1 MIVKGQSSGSSML
14 IPFNW
19 GRLKMNLKQI
29 GGATAVAMLALLLGA
44 CEGSDGKDGA
54 AGASGAPGADGSA
67 GADGSNGAD
76 GQDANVALSL
86 KLVGSTPAVAENFDE
101 SAAEIVAY
109 HAASKTAFLVNANAG
124 AVDVVSLA
132 DVTAPVI
139 TLTLDVAGDVE
150 GAVAELAAGDLGG
163 VNSVDVYGD
172 HMAVAIEAD
181 TKQDTGYIAFYNV
194 DGTYVSAVP
203 AGALPDKVGFSP
215 DGKYV
220 VSANEGEPNS
230 DYSNDPEGSI
240 TVIDVSG
247 GFDIATAANADFQ
260 AFNAAGSKSLTGP
273 VRISAKSASVAQDL
287 EPEFI
292 AFSADGATAFATLQE
307 NNAVAIVDLASA
319 EVTAVLGIG
328 FKDYGLPGNEIDA
341 SNKDGGVNLN
351 SWSIFGT
358 YMPDGI
364 DAYEVNGITYLVTA
378 NEGDGREYL
387 TAAADEADCTGQGGF
402 LFDGGDCFHYLDEIR
417 VKDLDASQF
426 TADLVAKLGTDF
438 QDQDKLGRLKIITDL
453 GLEDAS
459 ACTTLATTGQPIAF
473 PDETPVAGCVYEDL
487 YSFGAR
493 SFTIWDTTTGRPVF
507 DSGNDLERITA
518 QQLGGSFNASNDS
531 NEGDDRSDDKGPEPE
546 GVEIATINGN
556 TFAFI
561 VLERVGG
568 VMVYNITNPQNAEFV
583 QYINPR
589 DFTVDDAAVEAN
601 LAGPLGPEDVKFITQ
616 DGEMYLLV
624 SNEVSGTL
632 SIYSVTLL

>member
-1 MIVKGQSSGSSML
+1 
-14 IPFNW
+14 
-19 GRLKMNLKQI
+19 MNTKQLTL
-29 GGATAVAMLALLLGA
+29 ASLALISTLLLSA
-44 CEGSDGKDGA
+44 CDGDDGQNGVDGLPGS
-54 AGASGAPGADGSA
+54 PGADGVPGA
-67 GADGSNGAD
+67 DGADGSSGSD
-76 GQDANVALSL
+76 GQDANAALSL
-86 KLVGSTPAVAENFDE
+86 KLVGSTPALAENFDE

-109 HAASKTAFLVNANAG
+109 HSESKTAFLVNSNSK
-124 AVDVVSLA
+124 AVDVVTLE
-132 DVTAPVI
+132 DVTSPTI
-139 TLTLDVAGDVE
+139 TMTLDVAGDVE
-150 GAVAELAAGDLGG
+150 VAIADLADGDLGA

-172 HMAVAIEAD
+172 YMAVAIEAD

-194 DGTYVSAVP
+194 DGTYISAIA

-215 DGKYV
+215 DGKYAV
-220 VSANEGEPNS
+220 VANEGEPNG

-247 GFDIATAANADFQ
+247 GFDISVAATADFK
-260 AFNAAGSKSLTGP
+260 AFNAGGSKSLTGP
-273 VRISAKSASVAQDL
+273 VRVSAKAASVAQDL

-292 AFSADGATAFATLQE
+292 AFSEDGSTAFATLQE
-307 NNAVAIVDLASA
+307 NNAVAIIDLAAA
-319 EVTAVLGIG
+319 EVTTVLGIG

-341 SNKDGGVNLN
+341 SNKDGGVNLK

-358 YMPDGI
+358 YMPDGF

-387 TAAADEADCTGQGGF
+387 TDAADEGDCATQGGF
-402 LFDGGDCFHYLDEIR
+402 LFDDGDCFHYLDEIR

-426 TADLVAKLGTDF
+426 TADLVAKLGADF
-438 QDQDKLGRLKIITDL
+438 QDQDKLGRLKVITDL

-459 ACTTLATTGQPIAF
+459 ACATLPTTGQPIAF
-473 PDETPVAGCVYEDL
+473 PDETPVAGCVYENL
-487 YSFGAR
+487 YSFGSR
-493 SFTIWDTTTGRPVF
+493 SFTIWDTSTGRPVF
-507 DSGNDLERITA
+507 DSGSEFERITG

-531 NEGDDRSDDKGPEPE
+531 NDGDDRSDDKGPEPE
-546 GVEIATINGN
+546 AVEIATINGN
-556 TFAFI
+556 TFAFV

-568 VMVYNITNPQNAEFV
+568 VMVYNITNPQNAKFV

-589 DFTVDDAAVEAN
+589 DFTVDDDAVEAN

>member
-1 MIVKGQSSGSSML
+1 ML
-14 IPFNW
+14 NTSK
-19 GRLKMNLKQI
+19 LNLL
-29 GGATAVAMLALLLGA
+29 ASALLAVTLAACSGDDGRDGA
-44 CEGSDGKDGA
+44 VGPAGA
-54 AGASGAPGADGSA
+54 AGADGANGADG
-67 GADGSNGAD
+67 ADGANGAD
-76 GQDANVALSL
+76 GQDANAALSL
-86 KLVGSTPAVAENFDE
+86 KVVGTTPALAENFDE

-109 HAASKTAFLVNANAG
+109 HAGSKTAFLVNSNSK
-124 AVDVVSLA
+124 AVDVVSLE
-132 DVTAPVI
+132 DMTAPTI
-139 TLTLDVAGDVE
+139 TLTLNVAGDVE
-150 GAVAELAAGDLGG
+150 GAVAGLAAGDLGG

-194 DGTYVSAVP
+194 DGTFISAVP

-215 DGKYV
+215 DGKYAV
-220 VSANEGEPNS
+220 VANEGEPNG

-240 TVIDVSG
+240 TVIDVSA
-247 GFDIATAANADFQ
+247 GFDVATAATADFR
-260 AFNAAGSKSLTGP
+260 AFNAGGSKSLTGP
-273 VRISAKSASVAQDL
+273 VRISAKAASVAQDL

-292 AFSADGATAFATLQE
+292 AFSEDGSTAFATLQE

-319 EVTAVLGIG
+319 EVSAVLGIG

-341 SNKDGGVNLN
+341 SNKDGGVNLK

-358 YMPDGI
+358 YMPDGF

-387 TAAADEADCTGQGGF
+387 TDATDEADCTAQGGF
-402 LFDGGDCFHYLDEIR
+402 LFDDGDCFHYLDEIR

-426 TADLVAKLGTDF
+426 SADLVAKLGADF

-459 ACTTLATTGQPIAF
+459 ACSTLATTGQPIAF

-507 DSGNDLERITA
+507 DSGSDFERITA

-531 NEGDDRSDDKGPEPE
+531 NDGDDRSDDKGPEPE
-546 GVEIATINGN
+546 AVEIATVDGN
-556 TFAFI
+556 TFAF
-561 VLERVGG
+561 VALERVGG
-568 VMVYNITNPQNAEFV
+568 VMVYNITNPQNATYV

-589 DFTVDDAAVEAN
+589 DFSVDDDAVEAN
-601 LAGPLGPEDVKFITQ
+601 MAGPLGPEDIKFITQ
-616 DGEMYLLV
+616 DGENYLLV

-632 SIYSVTLL
+632 SIYSVTAL